1 MKAPIVF
8 MRKAENDM
16 KYAICY
22 SSRTGNTGKLA
33 EAIRQTL
40 PTLDCVYCGAPHVAA
55 NSGDV
60 IFAGFWTD
68 KGTCD
73 SQMGEFL
80 QTLENKKVFLFG
92 TAGFGGSEAYFTQ
105 ILERVQANV
114 PDSCEIVGT
123 FMCQGKMPDVV
134 RERYA
139 AMEPSPK
146 RDMMLE
152 NFQNA
157 LAHPNEDDL
166 TALTKLVQDLA

>member
-1 MKAPIVF
+1 
-8 MRKAENDM
+8 M

-55 NSGDV
+55 NSADV

-68 KGTCD
+68 KGICD

-92 TAGFGGSEAYFTQ
+92 TAGFGGSAAYFTQ
-105 ILERVQANV
+105 ILERYGQMCLLLVKSLV
-114 PDSCEIVGT
+114 LSCVR
-123 FMCQGKMPDVV
+123 GKCLRVCV
-134 RERYA
+134 N
-139 AMEPSPK
+139 AMS
-146 RDMMLE
+146 
-152 NFQNA
+152 
-157 LAHPNEDDL
+157 
-166 TALTKLVQDLA
+166 

>member
-1 MKAPIVF
+1 
-8 MRKAENDM
+8 M

-22 SSRTGNTGKLA
+22 SSRTGNTAKLA

-40 PTLDCVYCGAPHVAA
+40 PILDCVYCGAPHGTAKAA
-55 NSGDV
+55 DM

-73 SQMGEFL
+73 SQMEEFL
-80 QTLENKKVFLFG
+80 QTLENKKIFLFG
-92 TAGFGGSEAYFTQ
+92 TAGFGGSESYFAQ
-105 ILERVQANV
+105 ILERVRANV
-114 PDSCEIVGT
+114 PASCEIVGT

-146 RDMMLE
+146 RDLMLE
-152 NFQNA
+152 NFQKA
-157 LAHPNEDDL
+157 LTHPDETDL
-166 TALTKLVQDLA
+166 TALIERVQILC

>member
-1 MKAPIVF
+1 
-8 MRKAENDM
+8 M

-55 NSGDV
+55 NSADV

-80 QTLENKKVFLFG
+80 QTLENKKGIPFRHRWFWRQCGILYTDFG
-92 TAGFGGSEAYFTQ
+92 TGTGKCAC
-105 ILERVQANV
+105 IL
-114 PDSCEIVGT
+114 
-123 FMCQGKMPDVV
+123 
-134 RERYA
+134 
-139 AMEPSPK
+139 
-146 RDMMLE
+146 
-152 NFQNA
+152 
-157 LAHPNEDDL
+157 
-166 TALTKLVQDLA
+166 

>member
-1 MKAPIVF
+1 
-8 MRKAENDM
+8 M

-22 SSRTGNTGKLA
+22 SSRTGNTAKLA

-40 PTLDCVYCGAPHVAA
+40 PTLDCVYCGAPHGTAKGA
-55 NSGDV
+55 DM

-80 QTLENKKVFLFG
+80 QTLENKKLFLFG
-92 TAGFGGSEAYFTQ
+92 TAGFGGSQAYFTQ
-105 ILERVQANV
+105 ILERVRANV
-114 PDSCEIVGT
+114 PASCEIVGT

-146 RDMMLE
+146 RDLMLE
-152 NFQNA
+152 NFQKA
-157 LAHPNEDDL
+157 LGHPDDGDL
-166 TALTKLVQDLA
+166 AALTEQVQALL

>member
-1 MKAPIVF
+1 
-8 MRKAENDM
+8 M

-55 NSGDV
+55 NSADV

-73 SQMGEFL
+73 RRMEEFL
-80 QTLENKKVFLFG
+80 QTLENKKLFLFG
-92 TAGFGGSEAYFTQ
+92 TAGFGGSEAYFAQ
-105 ILERVQANV
+105 ILERVRANV
-114 PDSCEIVGT
+114 PASCEIIGT
-123 FMCQGKMPDVV
+123 FMCQGQMPDVV

-152 NFQNA
+152 NFRKA
-157 LAHPNEDDL
+157 LTHPNE
-166 TALTKLVQDLA
+166 TDLAALVEQIQTLCR

>member
-1 MKAPIVF
+1 
-8 MRKAENDM
+8 M

-92 TAGFGGSEAYFTQ
+92 TAGFGGSEA
-105 ILERVQANV
+105 
-114 PDSCEIVGT
+114 
-123 FMCQGKMPDVV
+123 
-134 RERYA
+134 
-139 AMEPSPK
+139 
-146 RDMMLE
+146 
-152 NFQNA
+152 
-157 LAHPNEDDL
+157 
-166 TALTKLVQDLA
+166 

>member
-1 MKAPIVF
+1 
-8 MRKAENDM
+8 M

-40 PTLDCVYCGAPHVAA
+40 PVLDCVYCGAPHVAA
-55 NSGDV
+55 NSADV

-114 PDSCEIVGT
+114 PASCEIVGT

-152 NFQNA
+152 NFQKA

>member
-1 MKAPIVF
+1 
-8 MRKAENDM
+8 
-16 KYAICY
+16 
-22 SSRTGNTGKLA
+22 
-33 EAIRQTL
+33 
-40 PTLDCVYCGAPHVAA
+40 
-55 NSGDV
+55 
-60 IFAGFWTD
+60 
-68 KGTCD
+68 
-73 SQMGEFL
+73 MGEFL

-92 TAGFGGSEAYFTQ
+92 TAGFGGSAAYFTQ
-105 ILERVQANV
+105 ILERVRANV
-114 PDSCEIVGT
+114 PASCEIIGT

-152 NFQNA
+152 NFQKA

>member
-1 MKAPIVF
+1 MKVPIVF

-55 NSGDV
+55 NSADV

-80 QTLENKKVFLFG
+80 QTLENKRYSFSAPLVLAAVRHTLHRFWNGYGQMCLHPVRL
-92 TAGFGGSEAYFTQ
+92 S
-105 ILERVQANV
+105 VH
-114 PDSCEIVGT
+114 SCVR
-123 FMCQGKMPDVV
+123 GKCLMWCG
-134 RERYA
+134 
-139 AMEPSPK
+139 
-146 RDMMLE
+146 
-152 NFQNA
+152 NA
-157 LAHPNEDDL
+157 TRLWSHLPNGI
-166 TALTKLVQDLA
+166 

>member
-1 MKAPIVF
+1 
-8 MRKAENDM
+8 M

-55 NSGDV
+55 NSADV

-92 TAGFGGSEAYFTQ
+92 TAGFGGSAAYFTQ
-105 ILERVQANV
+105 ILERVRANV
-114 PDSCEIVGT
+114 TASCEIIGT
-123 FMCQGKMPDVV
+123 FMCQGKMPESV
-134 RERYA
+134 RKRYEL
-139 AMEPSPK
+139 MKEKMPQDDK
-146 RDMMLE
+146 VEMMIE
-152 NFQNA
+152 NFDKA
-157 LAHPNEDDL
+157 LPHPDQADL
-166 TALTKLVQDLA
+166 THLREKVTGLSI